1 MELAT
6 YSLPITS
13 KGGPLLKWK
22 DADVLET
29 RQREELLTGSE

>member
-13 KGGPLLKWK
+13 KVVGLTKWK
-22 DADVLET
+22 DADVLKP
-29 RQREELLTGSE
+29 RQREELLTGFE